1 MSTELPPK
9 IKRKRL
15 PQTTSPNE
23 RFFSCNLIRL
33 SIAAIR
39 RKLLAKLAL
48 AAAARML
55 YRHELSLYGRV
66 LSNGV
71 YWALFLV

>member
-23 RFFSCNLIRL
+23 RFFSCNLTRL

-55 YRHELSLYGRV
+55 YRA
-66 LSNGV
+66 V
-71 YWALFLV
+71 YSGEGGFYPKCQQS